1 MSNNKERSKEE
12 IEQDIK
18 VTAFINDIK
27 ATEDKHSMA
36 LRPQL
41 DFTPD
46 GLVPKLSV
54 IKIAKVEK
62 AKKDK

>member
-1 MSNNKERSKEE
+1 MTKTTERSKEE
-12 IEQDIK
+12 IAQEIK

-27 ATEDKHSMA
+27 ATEEKHSMA

-41 DFTPD
+41 DFTPN

-54 IKIAKVEK
+54 VAIPKVEK